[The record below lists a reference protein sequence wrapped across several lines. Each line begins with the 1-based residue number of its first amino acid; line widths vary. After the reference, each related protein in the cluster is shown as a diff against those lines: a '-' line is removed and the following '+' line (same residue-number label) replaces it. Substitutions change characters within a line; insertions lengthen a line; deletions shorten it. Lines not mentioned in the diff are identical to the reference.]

1 MQKKLTLGVFF
12 TLFLATT
19 FLPIVWM
26 FGNSVYEEGRFSF
39 AYYRDVFLTL
49 KYGKVISNSL
59 ILASITTILSS
70 LFGVPAGF
78 FLTKT
83 NLPLKK
89 LFKICFFIPLII
101 PSYIIG
107 IAWTNLLGK
116 TGFLNNILSQYLWFS
131 PSSISDFT
139 YSIYGASFILSI
151 NLFPVVMLV
160 TEYALKSIN
169 PRLEESGLVVG
180 SVFQVF
186 RQITLPLIAP
196 AILSGMMIV
205 FVLSLSEFGVPSLLQ
220 VNVLTTQIFTQFSA
234 FYNEKAATAIAFPLI
249 VITFI
254 LIMLEKIYM
263 RGKSFEMLGRT
274 SSISTT
280 QYNITWLNVV
290 GITFCTLVLLVCVI
304 IPLSTLIFNT
314 KTISAYHNAILLAR
328 NGITNS
334 VLFGSIG
341 ATLLTFIGFFLGYLS
356 EKIRSRLK
364 NSTAAFIWIFFAVP
378 ATVSGIGL
386 IKLWNRAEGTCQFIY
401 SSLWIVILGYVIRFL
416 PLSSRIMANYLKQI
430 PNSMEEAGTVTG
442 TSWFRILGKILLPL
456 QGYGLIATWLI
467 CFMFCVGELGTTIL
481 VYPPGHETLP
491 IALFTV
497 MANSPTDVVS
507 ALSIIIVVMTL
518 LPVGVFLV
526 VSKYLVFKPNQN
538 ESVEYF

>member
-1 MQKKLTLGVFF
+1 MQKRLTLGFF
-12 TLFLATT
+12 FILFLGTT

-26 FGNSVYEEGRFSF
+26 FGNSVYEEGKFSF
-39 AYYRDVFLTL
+39 VYYKDIFLTQ

-59 ILASITTILSS
+59 ILASLTTILSS

-78 FLTKT
+78 FLSKT

-101 PSYIIG
+101 PSYITG
-107 IAWTNLLGK
+107 IAWVNLLGK
-116 TGFLNNILSQYLWFS
+116 TGFLNNVFSQYTML
-131 PSSISDFT
+131 SSESVSDFI
-139 YSIYGASFILSI
+139 YSTYGASFILSM

-160 TEYALKSIN
+160 TEYALKSVN

-290 GITFCTLVLLVCVI
+290 GITFCTFVLLVCVI

-314 KTISAYHNAILLAR
+314 KTISAYHDAILLAR

-334 VLFGSIG
+334 ILFGSIG
-341 ATLLTFIGFFLGYLS
+341 ATFLTLIGFFLGYLS
-356 EKIRSRLK
+356 ENIRSKLR
-364 NSTAAFIWIFFAVP
+364 SSIAAFIWIFFAVP

-386 IKLWNRAEGTCQFIY
+386 IKLWNRPESACQFIY

-416 PLSSRIMANYLKQI
+416 PLSSRIMTNYLKQI
-430 PNSMEEAGTVTG
+430 PHAMEDAGTVTG
-442 TSWFRILGKILLPL
+442 ASWFRILGKILLPL

-467 CFMFCVGELGTTIL
+467 SFMFCIGELGTTIL

-526 VSKYLVFKPNQN
+526 VSKYLVLKPKLGLQ
-538 ESVEYF
+538 